1 MALLDLLGN
10 ELVRIGRQ
18 GMMVTL
24 RPDGR
29 TVVLEDIDGRWE
41 GSLPVAYA
49 VMTYEQDWAMTY
61 EHDGAMTYE
70 YDKALGDQFW
80 QRIALRS
87 AAS

>member
-1 MALLDLLGN
+1 
-10 ELVRIGRQ
+10 
-18 GMMVTL
+18 
-24 RPDGR
+24 
-29 TVVLEDIDGRWE
+29 
-41 GSLPVAYA
+41 
-49 VMTYEQDWAMTY
+49 MTYEQDWAMTY